1 MEKGSGG
8 LASTKNRSLPA
19 INEHALDRI
28 EVTPRHTIIPAD
40 GHAVLDLGTDM
51 SLRANVCA
59 AMWNMKLIADCA
71 PEGKGEAWDAP
82 GLHDVAV
89 PFFMDARGVPSTRFS
104 DQAKA
109 DCQVLRETLIR
120 VTYPAD

>member
-51 SLRANVCA
+51 SLRANVGA
-59 AMWNMKLIADCA
+59 AMWDMKLIADCA

-82 GLHDVAV
+82 GLQKYLSLESLICITQWAV
-89 PFFMDARGVPSTRFS
+89 SIIT
-104 DQAKA
+104 
-109 DCQVLRETLIR
+109 I
-120 VTYPAD
+120 